1 MAHVHVY
8 VDPVLDGL
16 QVAPFKQGEFEQAF
30 VTFKRNF
37 LDKYFSNFFHVKLL
51 HVWQFVPE

>member
-1 MAHVHVY
+1 VAHVHVY

-30 VTFKRNF
+30 VSVKRYF
-37 LDKYFSNFFHVKLL
+37 LDKYIRNFFHVKLL
-51 HVWQFVPE
+51 HV

>member
-1 MAHVHVY
+1 VAHVHVY

-51 HVWQFVPE
+51 HV